1 MRYANVSTG
10 DSWESKFQV
19 NVKERG
25 RLILSR
31 SNVNLYAMKNFAEN
45 YQGKTAQRGNTF
57 TCPRREIKK
66 EREGGN

>member
-1 MRYANVSTG
+1 MFPQVTLGEANFKWT
-10 DSWESKFQV
+10 
-19 NVKERG
+19 
-25 RLILSR
+25 LSR

-45 YQGKTAQRGNTF
+45 YHGKTAQRGNTF

>member
-1 MRYANVSTG
+1 M
-10 DSWESKFQV
+10 FPQV
-19 NVKERG
+19 TLGKQISSERG
-25 RLILSR
+25 GLILSR

-45 YQGKTAQRGNTF
+45 YHGKTAQRGNTF